1 PFRVR
6 LGGVRV
12 VLASASPARLAVL
25 RAAGVDPE
33 VIVSGVEEDAY
44 SAPSTGELTQ
54 VLATAKASAVA
65 SRLNDGLVIG
75 CDSLL
80 DLDGRAYG
88 KPTSPADAEARWHQM
103 SGKTGTLF
111 TGHCLIDVASGKCE
125 A

>member
-1 PFRVR
+1 M
-6 LGGVRV
+6 RV

-33 VIVSGVEEDAY
+33 VIVSGVEEDVY

-54 VLATAKASAVA
+54 VLASAKASAVA

-75 CDSLL
+75 CDSML

-88 KPTSPADAEARWHQM
+88 KPASAAEAPARWHA
-103 SGKTGTLF
+103 
-111 TGHCLIDVASGKCE
+111 DVG
-125 A
+125 